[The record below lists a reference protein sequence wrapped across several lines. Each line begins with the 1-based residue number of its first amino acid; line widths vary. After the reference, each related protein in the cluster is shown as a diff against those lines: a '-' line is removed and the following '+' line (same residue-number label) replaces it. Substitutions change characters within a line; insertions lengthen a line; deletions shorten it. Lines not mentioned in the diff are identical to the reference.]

1 MCYEDFVYFI
11 LSEEDKTN
19 NVSLDYW
26 FKCIDLDCDGCLRAN
41 EMLVSPV
48 PLEMRPSAW
57 CCTTFHFVLI
67 NACIW
72 VTVVTVV
79 TVEASRL
86 LHAQYFYEEQLHRME
101 CLSQE
106 PVLFEDVLCQM
117 HDMVQPEAEGV
128 FTLRDLK
135 RQRSLAGI
143 LFNILFNLN
152 KFIAFETRDP
162 FVVRQVLISRRSPIG
177 SAKAA

>member
-1 MCYEDFVYFI
+1 MGYEDFVYFI

-19 NVSLDYW
+19 NISLDYW

-41 EMLVSPV
+41 EMLVCSWRHVHPPV
-48 PLEMRPSAW
+48 APASLVGLANHCRAAHLLQGSRMGG
-57 CCTTFHFVLI
+57 VLCPI
-67 NACIW
+67 M
-72 VTVVTVV
+72 
-79 TVEASRL
+79 
-86 LHAQYFYEEQLHRME
+86 QYFYEEQLHRME

-117 HDMVQPEAEGV
+117 HDMVQPAAEGV
-128 FTLRDLK
+128 FTMQDLK
-135 RQRSLAGI
+135 RQKGLAGI

-162 FVVRQVLISRRSPIG
+162 FVVRQVCHHNHPLFCRLCW
-177 SAKAA
+177 